1 MFKVRH
7 KGNGKIYAM
16 KTIRKDTVLDNQ
28 SLDSLKL
35 EMEVLEK
42 VDHQF
47 LVNME
52 YVFTDE
58 YRVFFMMDFIDGGEL
73 FRHLMRIKRF
83 KEEQGAFIIAQVALA
98 LAHLHERD
106 IIYRDLKPE
115 NVLFRNDDSRA
126 GYILLADFGLA
137 TKIDKD
143 KGLATSFCGTAEYL
157 APEMITGEG
166 HD

>member
-1 MFKVRH
+1 MANPTGVVVSFQKNKKEVARLEDFDRLKLVGKGTFGKVFKVKHR
-7 KGNGKIYAM
+7 KTGNIYAM

-52 YVFTDE
+52 YVFTDK

-83 KEEQGAFIIAQVALA
+83 KENEGAFIIAQVALA
-98 LAHLHERD
+98 LGHLHE
-106 IIYRDLKPE
+106 
-115 NVLFRNDDSRA
+115 
-126 GYILLADFGLA
+126 
-137 TKIDKD
+137 
-143 KGLATSFCGTAEYL
+143 
-157 APEMITGEG
+157 
-166 HD
+166 

>member
-1 MFKVRH
+1 
-7 KGNGKIYAM
+7 M

-52 YVFTDE
+52 YVFTDK

-83 KEEQGAFIIAQVALA
+83 KENEGAFIIAQVALA
-98 LAHLHERD
+98 LGHLHE
-106 IIYRDLKPE
+106 
-115 NVLFRNDDSRA
+115 
-126 GYILLADFGLA
+126 
-137 TKIDKD
+137 
-143 KGLATSFCGTAEYL
+143 
-157 APEMITGEG
+157 
-166 HD
+166 

>member
-1 MFKVRH
+1 MANPTGVVVSFQKKNAEVARLEDFERLKLVGKGTFGKVFKVKHR
-7 KGNGKIYAM
+7 KTGKIYAM

-52 YVFTDE
+52 YVFTDK

-73 FRHLMRIKRF
+73 FRHLMKIKRF
-83 KEEQGAFIIAQVALA
+83 KENEGAFIIAQVALA
-98 LAHLHERD
+98 LGHLHE
-106 IIYRDLKPE
+106 
-115 NVLFRNDDSRA
+115 
-126 GYILLADFGLA
+126 
-137 TKIDKD
+137 
-143 KGLATSFCGTAEYL
+143 
-157 APEMITGEG
+157 
-166 HD
+166 